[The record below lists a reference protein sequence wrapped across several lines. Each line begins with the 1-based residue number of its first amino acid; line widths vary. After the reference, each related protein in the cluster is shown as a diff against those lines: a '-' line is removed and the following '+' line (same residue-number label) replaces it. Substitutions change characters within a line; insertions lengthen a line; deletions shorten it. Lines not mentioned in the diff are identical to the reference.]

1 MAQNLTEYLAGRKC
15 QGFKAVPHYF
25 PGGDFVTCYFSNEE
39 CFEQRVD
46 DLLTVYLSMDT
57 KELVGCKITGVKHV
71 LQTAADFG
79 VTGTEGDVRL
89 GLFFFVGAALAK
101 DDVQKG
107 RYEELKRMAKDATVD
122 PKELQTA

>member
-79 VTGTEGDVRL
+79 VTGTEGDVRW
-89 GLFFFVGAALAK
+89 VCSSSSVRRWPK
-101 DDVQKG
+101 TMS
-107 RYEELKRMAKDATVD
+107 KRDAMRS
-122 PKELQTA
+122 